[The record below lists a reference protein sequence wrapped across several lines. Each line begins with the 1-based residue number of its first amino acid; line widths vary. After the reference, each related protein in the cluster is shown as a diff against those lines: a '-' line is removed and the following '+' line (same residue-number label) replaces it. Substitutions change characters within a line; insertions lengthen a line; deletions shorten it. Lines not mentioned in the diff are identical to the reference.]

1 VVLHKEDKMTANF
14 LSEMTN
20 QVVGAN
26 AYFIGRKGA
35 AYYSY

>member
-26 AYFIGRKGA
+26 AYFEKRLITLLVTD
-35 AYYSY
+35 

>member
-1 VVLHKEDKMTANF
+1 MTANF

-26 AYFIGRKGA
+26 AYFIGRKA
-35 AYYSY
+35 QLLFLLVTD

>member
-1 VVLHKEDKMTANF
+1 MTANF

-26 AYFIGRKGA
+26 AYFIGRKA
-35 AYYSY
+35 QLIILISN